1 MFLNIALSRELPLV
15 VLLGLIPLLLLREWI
30 VVVAWIALAVLA
42 VIVDIVLAASPRA
55 LTVERV
61 VPFQVR
67 LSEEAQAE
75 LIVRNG
81 GRRRA
86 RGVIHDAWQP
96 SAGARNN
103 VQKVNVR
110 PGGARRYLVSLKPT
124 RRGTRTAE
132 HITVRL
138 FGPLG
143 LGARQFTFRAS
154 SSLRVLPEFRA
165 RKHLPSRLARLREL
179 DGGSAVNIRGEGTEF
194 DSLREYVD
202 GDDVRSIDWRGTARS
217 REIVVRT
224 WRPERDR
231 RVVIVVDTSR
241 TSAPRVNDEPRLDS
255 YIEAALLLGAL
266 ASKAGDRVELIAYDR
281 VQRARV
287 SSSNRSNVLRE
298 FASALSTVEP
308 VLVEADWT
316 GLTSL
321 IRTQIS
327 GRSLVVF
334 LTNSDIT
341 SADVGILTSIGSLT
355 KSHLVVLA
363 SVADPEVAE
372 LALQRDSSTSVYD
385 AAAAERAILDD
396 HAASAMLSGSGVVVL
411 SALPADLAPRL
422 SDKYL
427 DLKAAGQ
434 L

>member
-1 MFLNIALSRELPLV
+1 M
-15 VLLGLIPLLLLREWI
+15 
-30 VVVAWIALAVLA
+30 
-42 VIVDIVLAASPRA
+42 
-55 LTVERV
+55 
-61 VPFQVR
+61 
-67 LSEEAQAE
+67 
-75 LIVRNG
+75 
-81 GRRRA
+81 
-86 RGVIHDAWQP
+86 
-96 SAGARNN
+96 
-103 VQKVNVR
+103 
-110 PGGARRYLVSLKPT
+110 
-124 RRGTRTAE
+124 
-132 HITVRL
+132 
-138 FGPLG
+138 
-143 LGARQFTFRAS
+143 
-154 SSLRVLPEFRA
+154 
-165 RKHLPSRLARLREL
+165 
-179 DGGSAVNIRGEGTEF
+179 
-194 DSLREYVD
+194 D